1 MSDASTAPLQ
11 RVAHEVLSAV
21 FRVGTAGAATG
32 GAAGLEILLWQRAM
46 APDQGAWSL
55 PGGLLG
61 AREDLP
67 TSARRLLAEKV
78 DLTEVAHLE
87 QFAEFSDPHRVPA
100 GDHADRTLASVFLG
114 LVRSGTDP
122 RLPEDTTWHRVEAL
136 PTMAF
141 DHATMVHRARARLA
155 KRLSY
160 SNIGF
165 ALAPRE
171 FPVSLL
177 RDVYVAVLGYPVDST
192 NLLRILSRRSVIT
205 ATGRTG
211 HATRGRPPALYR
223 FTDSY
228 LRITDE
234 FATLRPPG

>member
-1 MSDASTAPLQ
+1 MSEGT
-11 RVAHEVLSAV
+11 VEV
-21 FRVGTAGAATG
+21 
-32 GAAGLEILLWQRAM
+32 LLWQRAL

-55 PGGLLG
+55 PGGLLD

-100 GDHADRTLASVFLG
+100 SAHADRTLASAFLG

-122 RLPEDTTWHRVEAL
+122 RLPDDTTWHPVEAL

-141 DHATMVHRARARLA
+141 DHAAMVHRARARLA
-155 KRLSY
+155 ARLSY

-165 ALAPRE
+165 ALAPRA
-171 FPVSLL
+171 FPVSQL
-177 RDVYVAVLGYPVDST
+177 RDIYVAVLGYPVDAT

-205 ATGRTG
+205 ATGETG
-211 HATRGRPPALYR
+211 QATRGRPPALYR

>member
-1 MSDASTAPLQ
+1 MADASTAPAHH
-11 RVAHEVLSAV
+11 VAHEVLSVV
-21 FRVGTAGAATG
+21 FRVSEGTV
-32 GAAGLEILLWQRAM
+32 EVLLWQRAL

-55 PGGLLG
+55 PGGLLD

-100 GDHADRTLASVFLG
+100 STDADRTLASAFLG

-122 RLPEDTTWHRVEAL
+122 RLPDDTTWHPVEAL

-141 DHATMVHRARARLA
+141 DHAAMVHRARARLA
-155 KRLSY
+155 ARLSY

-165 ALAPRE
+165 ALAPRA
-171 FPVSLL
+171 FPVSQL
-177 RDVYVAVLGYPVDST
+177 RDIYVAVLGYPVDST

-205 ATGRTG
+205 ATGETG
-211 HATRGRPPALYR
+211 QATRPPPALYR

>member
-1 MSDASTAPLQ
+1 MTDASTAPPQ

-21 FRVGTAGAATG
+21 FRVSPAGAT
-32 GAAGLEILLWQRAM
+32 AACSGTLEVLLWQRGL

-55 PGGLLG
+55 PGGLLDP
-61 AREDLP
+61 REDLP

-100 GDHADRTLASVFLG
+100 STDADRTLASVFLG

-122 RLPEDTTWHRVEAL
+122 RLPDDTTWHPVEAL

-141 DHATMVHRARARLA
+141 DHAAMVHRARARLA
-155 KRLSY
+155 ARLSY

-171 FPVSLL
+171 FPVSQL
-177 RDVYVAVLGYPVDST
+177 RDVYVAVLGYPVDAT

-205 ATGRTG
+205 ATGETG
-211 HATRGRPPALYR
+211 QATRGRPPALYR

>member
-1 MSDASTAPLQ
+1 MTDASTAPSH
-11 RVAHEVLSAV
+11 RVAHEVLSVV
-21 FRVGTAGAATG
+21 FRVSEGAV
-32 GAAGLEILLWQRAM
+32 EVLLWQRAI
-46 APDQGAWSL
+46 APDAGAWSL

-61 AREDLP
+61 PREDLP
-67 TSARRLLAEKV
+67 SSARRLLAEKV

-100 GDHADRTLASVFLG
+100 GADADRTLASVFLG

-122 RLPEDTTWHRVEAL
+122 RLPEDTTWHSIESL

-141 DHATMVHRARARLA
+141 DHAAMVHRARSRLA
-155 KRLSY
+155 TRLSY

-165 ALAPRE
+165 ALAPKE
-171 FPVSLL
+171 FPVSQL
-177 RDVYVAVLGYPVDST
+177 RDIYVAVLGYSVDAT

-205 ATGRTG
+205 ATGTTG
-211 HATRGRPPALYR
+211 AASRGRPPALYR